1 MLKPKIKICGITN
14 LIDAKNALQ
23 LGADYIGFVNI
34 INSPRFITSQQ
45 IEDIFIQLTDE
56 ERLKAVI
63 LTDLDT
69 IDGIMNLCTSIG
81 IKIVQ
86 PYGSFSNSEL
96 DRLKLM
102 NYRILKPLHVEV
114 EEDISTLDTYQTSV
128 EVIIL
133 DTKTSNPE
141 VLGGTGETFD
151 WDIYIKAQKRSEVK
165 LALAGGLNLDNISE
179 ALSRC
184 NPYMIDI
191 SSGLE
196 SSPGIKSYSKMKAL
210 FESTSLSRLES

>member
-1 MLKPKIKICGITN
+1 MKLKIKICGITN

-34 INSPRFITSQQ
+34 KNSPRFITGQE
-45 IEDIFIQLTDE
+45 IEEIFVELTDE

-63 LTDLDT
+63 LTELDT
-69 IDGIMNLCTSIG
+69 IDGIMDLCTSIG
-81 IKIVQ
+81 IKFVQ

-114 EEDISTLDTYQTSV
+114 EEDIETIDTYQTSV
-128 EVIIL
+128 EVVIL
-133 DTKTSNPE
+133 DTKSSNPE

-151 WDIYIKAQKRSEVK
+151 WDIYIKAQANCQVK
-165 LALAGGLNLDNISE
+165 LALAGGLDLDNIGE
-179 ALSRC
+179 AISRC
-184 NPYMIDI
+184 KPYMIDI

-196 SSPGIKSYSKMKAL
+196 SCPGIKSFNKMKAL
-210 FESTSLSRLES
+210 FELTSLARLES